1 MGPLLVFFL
10 YMLQLQAT
18 IRSEIIESPNEHL
31 NTISDTDDADLNE
44 SESSE
49 HTENTEKLPFLQT
62 GRDPTEVEFRYP
74 IASLNIDYSKNLIIL
89 KFRKSKSDEEE
100 ERRRKSFNEN
110 FMRFGRA
117 DADFMRLGR
126 SPDFM
131 RFGRDAADFMRF
143 GRSPSDFMRLGRS
156 PSDFMR
162 FGRSASDFMRLGKRS
177 LEQVPKVN
185 SLDHDYMMN
194 YDKGADSGR
203 RIERSQEG
211 IRDSR
216 GDNFM
221 RFGRRDDDFL
231 RFGRSANDFLRF
243 GRASGDFMRFG
254 RNPSDFMRFGR
265 GNSNDFMRFGRNPKN
280 DFMRFGRTQKERRG
294 NSQDFMR
301 FGRPDNFMRFGR
313 TPSATAKQATVAP
326 NFIRY
331 TKPDQNFMRFGK
343 RLDQQANENS
353 TKPPLP
359 REVIKEAA
367 KILHQAEQ
375 YGGVV
380 ESNPMDRAIKVL
392 FSKDGEH
399 ESSAQDEKSAQSDA
413 EASNE
418 NAEDDYELN
427 MVQ

>member
-18 IRSEIIESPNEHL
+18 IRSEIIESPNEQL
-31 NTISDTDDADLNE
+31 NTISDTDDADFNE
-44 SESSE
+44 SESNE
-49 HTENTEKLPFLQT
+49 RTENPQRLPFIQT
-62 GRDPTEVEFRYP
+62 GRNPTEVEFRYP

-89 KFRKSKSDEEE
+89 KFRKSKADEEE
-100 ERRRKSFNEN
+100 ELRRKAFNEN

-117 DADFMRLGR
+117 NA
-126 SPDFM
+126 DFM
-131 RFGRDAADFMRF
+131 RFGRDATDFMRF
-143 GRSPSDFMRLGRS
+143 GRSPSDFMR
-156 PSDFMR
+156 F
-162 FGRSASDFMRLGKRS
+162 GKRT

-185 SLDHDYMMN
+185 SLDHDYTVN
-194 YDKGADSGR
+194 YDKSADAGR

-221 RFGRRDDDFL
+221 RFGRPADDFM
-231 RFGRSANDFLRF
+231 RF

-265 GNSNDFMRFGRNPKN
+265 GGSNNDFMRFGRNSKN
-280 DFMRFGRTQKERRG
+280 DFMRFGRTPKEQRG
-294 NSQDFMR
+294 NNQDFMR

-313 TPSATAKQATVAP
+313 IPTATP
-326 NFIRY
+326 NFMRFS
-331 TKPDQNFMRFGK
+331 KPDQNFMRFGK
-343 RLDQQANENS
+343 SLDQQAPNENS

-359 REVIKEAA
+359 REVITEAA

-375 YGGVV
+375 YGGIG

-392 FSKDGEH
+392 FSKDDEH
-399 ESSAQDEKSAQSDA
+399 ETSAQDEKSIQSDA
-413 EASNE
+413 EATNE
-418 NAEDDYELN
+418 DNDADYELN
-427 MVQ
+427 VV

>member
-10 YMLQLQAT
+10 YLLQLQAT
-18 IRSEIIESPNEHL
+18 IRSEIIESPNEQL
-31 NTISDTDDADLNE
+31 NTISDTDDTDLNE
-44 SESSE
+44 SGPNER
-49 HTENTEKLPFLQT
+49 TENSQKLPFIQT

-74 IASLNIDYSKNLIIL
+74 IASLNIDYTKNLIIL
-89 KFRKSKSDEEE
+89 KFRKSKADEEE

-117 DADFMRLGR
+117 NA
-126 SPDFM
+126 DFM
-131 RFGRDAADFMRF
+131 RFGRDADFMRF
-143 GRSPSDFMRLGRS
+143 GRSPSDFMR
-156 PSDFMR
+156 F
-162 FGRSASDFMRLGKRS
+162 GKRA

-185 SLDHDYMMN
+185 SLDHDYTVN
-194 YDKGADSGR
+194 YDKSADAGR

-221 RFGRRDDDFL
+221 RFGRPADDFM

-265 GNSNDFMRFGRNPKN
+265 GGSNDFMRFGRNSKN
-280 DFMRFGRTQKERRG
+280 DFMRFGRTPKEQRG
-294 NSQDFMR
+294 DNQDFMR

-313 TPSATAKQATVAP
+313 TPATVKQPTITP
-326 NFIRY
+326 NFMRY
-331 TKPDQNFMRFGK
+331 SKPDQNFMRFGK
-343 RLDQQANENS
+343 SLGQQANENS

-375 YGGVV
+375 YGGIG

-399 ESSAQDEKSAQSDA
+399 ETSAQDEKSAQSDA
-413 EASNE
+413 EAID
-418 NAEDDYELN
+418 EDTDADYELN
-427 MVQ
+427 ELNVVQ

>member
-1 MGPLLVFFL
+1 MGPILVFFL
-10 YMLQLQAT
+10 YILQLQAT

-44 SESSE
+44 SDSNER
-49 HTENTEKLPFLQT
+49 TKNPQKLPFVQT
-62 GRDPTEVEFRYP
+62 GVDPTEVEFRYP

-89 KFRKSKSDEEE
+89 KFRKSKADEEE
-100 ERRRKSFNEN
+100 ERRRKAFNEN
-110 FMRFGRA
+110 FMRFGRSN
-117 DADFMRLGR
+117 ADFMRL
-126 SPDFM
+126 
-131 RFGRDAADFMRF
+131 GRDAADFMRF
-143 GRSPSDFMRLGRS
+143 GRSPSDFMR
-156 PSDFMR
+156 F
-162 FGRSASDFMRLGKRS
+162 GKRA

-185 SLDHDYMMN
+185 SLDHDYITN
-194 YDKGADSGR
+194 YDTNAGSGR

-221 RFGRRDDDFL
+221 RFGRPADDFM
-231 RFGRSANDFLRF
+231 RFGRSDDFLRF

-265 GNSNDFMRFGRNPKN
+265 NSKN
-280 DFMRFGRTQKERRG
+280 DFMRFGRTPKEQRG
-294 NSQDFMR
+294 NNQDFMR

-313 TPSATAKQATVAP
+313 TAATARQPTVTP
-326 NFIRY
+326 NFMRFS
-331 TKPDQNFMRFGK
+331 KPDQNFMRFGK
-343 RLDQQANENS
+343 SLDQQANENS

-375 YGGVV
+375 YGGVA

-392 FSKDGEH
+392 FSKDDEH
-399 ESSAQDEKSAQSDA
+399 ETSAQNEKTAQSEA

-418 NAEDDYELN
+418 NADTDYELN
-427 MVQ
+427 LVQ